1 MKRALVAVGLVLAGL
16 GIGFVAALL
25 WPRAGAGAARAGL
38 TDGARR
44 SG

>member
-1 MKRALVAVGLVLAGL
+1 MKRALLAVGLVLAGL

-25 WPRAGAGAARAGL
+25 WPRAGAAGAGL
-38 TDGARR
+38 RDGARR